1 MQQANNFDHLFPT
14 FSQNLAF
21 IGHYTDVYLQRDFP
35 SHLFAQR
42 GKNAPTTLFPLKNNF
57 MVVYYKPK
65 SQKGTDLASNPPS
78 KSN

>member
-35 SHLFAQR
+35 SHPFVQC
-42 GKNAPTTLFPLKNNF
+42 GKNAPTTLFH
-57 MVVYYKPK
+57 
-65 SQKGTDLASNPPS
+65 
-78 KSN
+78 